1 MDTMSSKIHPLITK
15 VDFVGYYPTSVT
27 KKRLKL
33 FKKKVITR
41 FFSNIY
47 SLILTTIFRKQ

>member
-1 MDTMSSKIHPLITK
+1 MSSKIHPLITK